1 MAKDKQ
7 QRPSSEFDELLRQT
21 AEAERRL
28 LKRERQAEKRVA
40 AMRTEVAEAHDRF
53 IQAQERLAR
62 RTEALATAERE
73 LQEHR
78 AARAAG
84 PLPMTIGLTA
94 TDEPPASTSGGG
106 PVAL

>member
-1 MAKDKQ
+1 VAKDK
-7 QRPSSEFDELLRQT
+7 QRPSSEFDDLLRRT

-40 AMRTEVAEAHDRF
+40 AMRTEVADAHDRF

-62 RTEALATAERE
+62 RTEGLAAAERE

-84 PLPMTIGLTA
+84 PLPIAMGLTG
-94 TDEPPASTSGGG
+94 TDEPLATTSDSG
-106 PVAL
+106 PVAP